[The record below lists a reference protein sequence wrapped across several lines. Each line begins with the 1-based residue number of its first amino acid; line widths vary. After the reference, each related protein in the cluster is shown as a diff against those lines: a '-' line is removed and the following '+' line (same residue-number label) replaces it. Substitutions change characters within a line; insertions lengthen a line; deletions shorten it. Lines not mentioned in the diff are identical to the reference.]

1 MRILSFWVRP
11 DFDYT
16 IRAGGD
22 HLSSLDRMV
31 LGPGDHFIMNPRR
44 RIWLQDGRLI
54 SSPAS
59 PRKKKR
65 QLENGPGTGLR
76 SKRNLNAHV
85 KEIPCPDCAIL
96 ISADDASF
104 IKTKACPAS
113 IGGVDVAFEV
123 I

>member
-59 PRKKKR
+59 PRKK
-65 QLENGPGTGLR
+65 T
-76 SKRNLNAHV
+76 
-85 KEIPCPDCAIL
+85 
-96 ISADDASF
+96 
-104 IKTKACPAS
+104 S
-113 IGGVDVAFEV
+113 IGEWSGDRSSFKEKLECSRQGDPMPRLRHSHLRRRC
-123 I
+123 